1 MIMFKVFFIV
11 AALALFALGC
21 ANTGSGHREFV
32 PGKGWIPVKSHLFS
46 R

>member
-1 MIMFKVFFIV
+1 MFKVCFIV

-21 ANTGSGHREFV
+21 ASANTSHQEFV
-32 PGKGWIPVKSHLFS
+32 PGKGWIPVRGHLLS